1 MSVSE
6 YYGEGKSS
14 ETFLMFRN
22 RSEKTLFFP
31 AKLIPGKR
39 FQSPEILLDGQA
51 ASIPLSDSLI
61 KLPDYQ
67 VPEEDVVLHGRKQ
80 DGSVTFPVVWYENE
94 EIRSSIDL
102 PQWIRL
108 MQQELYRPVHTK
120 PITALL
126 PFHYHRIPGVFRN
139 LFAFILIRIKELREN
154 ALYPIAPFNPG
165 CELLLSVCGISDKH
179 PRRSVVVLTHDIDTK
194 HGFAWIRKIA
204 KIEEDYGFRSSW
216 NLVPKSYSI
225 DRLTLQELKARGHEI
240 GLHGIWHNNREA
252 FVGEERLRQEFADL
266 QPLMN
271 EFDIRGY
278 RGPSWYRTKIMF
290 DVLEKYFEYDCSCLD
305 NDFICPAGSGGV
317 GMIRPF
323 HIREELVEIP
333 CTLPFD
339 VPLLLGYS
347 SNSLLDYW
355 LPKIK
360 WIRNVC
366 GVLTV
371 NTHPDPNYIGN
382 ELTLEAYK
390 SFLAYLNQEGWQ
402 CMLPREIAKESL

>member
-1 MSVSE
+1 M
-6 YYGEGKSS
+6 
-14 ETFLMFRN
+14 LRN

-31 AKLIPGKR
+31 VRLIPGKR
-39 FQSPEILLDGQA
+39 FESHEILLDGQS

-61 KLPDYQ
+61 KLPDDQ
-67 VPEEDVVLHGRKQ
+67 IPEENLVLNGRRKDSLVV
-80 DGSVTFPVVWYENE
+80 FPVVWYENG

-102 PQWIRL
+102 PQWIKV

-126 PFHYHRIPGVFRN
+126 PFHYHRIPGALRN
-139 LFAFILIRIKELREN
+139 LFAFILIRIKKLREN

-165 CELLLSVCGISDKH
+165 CELLMSSCGISNSDQH
-179 PRRSVVVLTHDIDTK
+179 PPIVVLTHDIDTK
-194 HGFAWIRKIA
+194 HGFAWIRKVA

-216 NLVPKSYSI
+216 NLVPKSYSV
-225 DRLTLQELKARGHEI
+225 DKLTLQELKARGHEI

-252 FVGEERLRQEFADL
+252 FLSEEKLHHEFTDL
-266 QPLMN
+266 KPLMN
-271 EFDIRGY
+271 EFEIRGY
-278 RGPSWYRTKIMF
+278 RGPSWYRTKIIF
-290 DVLEKYFEYDCSCLD
+290 DVLEEYFEYDCSCLD

-323 HIREELVEIP
+323 RIRKELVEIP

-360 WIRNVC
+360 WIKSVG

-382 ELTLEAYK
+382 EPTIEVYK
-390 SFLAYLNQEGWQ
+390 SFLAHLNQEGWK
-402 CMLPREIAKESL
+402 CKLPHEIAREIV

>member
-1 MSVSE
+1 MLR
-6 YYGEGKSS
+6 K
-14 ETFLMFRN
+14 RP
-22 RSEKTLFFP
+22 EKTFFFP
-31 AKLIPGKR
+31 VRLIPGKR
-39 FQSPEILLDGQA
+39 FESHEILLDGHP

-67 VPEEDVVLHGRKQ
+67 VLEDDVVLHGERK
-80 DGSVTFPVVWYENE
+80 DGSFTFPVVWYENE
-94 EIRSSIDL
+94 EIRSCIDL
-102 PQWIRL
+102 PKWIRV
-108 MQQELYRPVHTK
+108 MQQEQYRPVHTN

-126 PFHYHRIPGVFRN
+126 PFHYHRIPGALRN
-139 LFAFILIRIKELREN
+139 LFAFILIQIKKIREK
-154 ALYPIAPFNPG
+154 ALYPITPFNPG
-165 CELLLSVCGISDKH
+165 CELLLSGCGISH
-179 PRRSVVVLTHDIDTK
+179 NYQHRSVVVLAHDIDTK

-204 KIEEDYGFRSSW
+204 RIEEGYGFRSAW

-252 FVGEERLRQEFADL
+252 FVSEEKLHQEFTDL

-290 DVLEKYFEYDCSCLD
+290 DVLEKHFEYDCSCLD

-323 HIREELVEIP
+323 RIRENLVEIP

-347 SNSLLDYW
+347 SSSLLDYW

-360 WIRNVC
+360 WIKSVC
-366 GVLTV
+366 GVLAV

-382 ELTLEAYK
+382 EPTLEVYK
-390 SFLAYLNQEGWQ
+390 SLLAQLEQEGWQ
-402 CMLPREIAKESL
+402 CMLPYEIAKESQKV